1 MPEVTKK
8 PLVALMPDSA
18 SKTGLPLVSIVT
30 PFYNEEDGIEAYFTA
45 IMDVINSIISVQ
57 FEIICIDDGSKDGT
71 LQLLQEFSSENP
83 CIRVI
88 ELSRN
93 FGKEAALSAGLDYS
107 RGDAVIPM
115 DADLQD
121 PPILIKALIAKW
133 QEGFDVVLAKR
144 VNRQVDTFLKR
155 KTALWFYRLHNAV
168 SNINIPENVGDFR
181 LMNRAVVETL
191 KELPEQNRFMKGLF
205 AWVGYKTT
213 EIEYVRETRAAGETK
228 FSGWKL
234 WNLAIE
240 GITSFSTIPLRLWT
254 YVGILISFFSFSF
267 VAFVL
272 IRTMLG
278 YGITPGYASLISAIL
293 FIGGLQL
300 ISIGVLGEYIGRIYM
315 ESKRRPTYIVR
326 RIIENKN

>member
-1 MPEVTKK
+1 MSDNHPYLSIIIPCYNEDSV
-8 PLVALMPDSA
+8 LVE
-18 SKTGLPLVSIVT
+18 TYQRLVRSLNHLNFSVEIIFINDGSTDQT
-30 PFYNEEDGIEAYFTA
+30 PFIL
-45 IMDVINSIISVQ
+45 
-57 FEIICIDDGSKDGT
+57 DDFANKD
-71 LQLLQEFSSENP
+71 E
-83 CIRVI
+83 RV
-88 ELSRN
+88 LVLHFSRN
-93 FGKEAALSAGLDYS
+93 FGHQQALTAGLHECK
-107 RGDAVIPM
+107 GQFAVIM

-144 VNRQVDTFLKR
+144 ANRQVDTFLKR